1 LPTASHQLNNSQ
13 GAAISPALLKLQS
26 RGGSSGS
33 YRKSLL
39 VEDSTAAMKRSKKEE
54 TRALSPQP
62 RKTPAGSKR
71 RTAAAVNSKDLDSIP
86 VVASSG
92 LNLLGS
98 EPKNLKLSQFSS
110 KKSK

>member
-1 LPTASHQLNNSQ
+1 
-13 GAAISPALLKLQS
+13 
-26 RGGSSGS
+26 
-33 YRKSLL
+33 

-54 TRALSPQP
+54 TRVLSPQP